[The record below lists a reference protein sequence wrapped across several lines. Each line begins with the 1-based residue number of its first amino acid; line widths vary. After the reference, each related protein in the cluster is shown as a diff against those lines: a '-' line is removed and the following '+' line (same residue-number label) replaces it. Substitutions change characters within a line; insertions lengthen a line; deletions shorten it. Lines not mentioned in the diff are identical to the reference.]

1 MKTKRTN
8 RRNHALNFFLVPKLQ
23 LGHAMVFEALL
34 HWALAPGERFALASS
49 PDAPVQTTQT
59 TAASTTFNGLTP
71 GTAYSVEVNVVG
83 SAGPSDWTCPVSQ
96 IAI

>member
-1 MKTKRTN
+1 M
-8 RRNHALNFFLVPKLQ
+8 
-23 LGHAMVFEALL
+23 
-34 HWALAPGERFALASS
+34 
-49 PDAPVQTTQT
+49 QTTQT

-83 SAGPSDWTCPVSQ
+83 SAGPSDWTDPVSQ